1 MKKLPPLAVC
11 GLIFLAALAALIA
24 AAAAGLALF
33 LPARS
38 ARVAAPAPV
47 ASATVPEAVPAASP
61 TPDEIETFLGKFPLR
76 AGAVWTYSET
86 KYSAL
91 PDQPDRLAQAEFE
104 VTEQV
109 VEVKTVGADYFARV
123 HQKTTQTSADAEW
136 RDEAGGPPAERDTWL
151 IYHDHQVF
159 SADALPA
166 DLDAIAYESLT
177 LEYQFPLRTEA
188 QWCPAGAGDGSQ
200 ASPCEYAGMR
210 VVQGQGPQQTQVG
223 DFAECYQ
230 IGDMF
235 NGGPVLQTFCPG
247 VGVVE
252 RRYDHMGTRSGYLRT
267 LTAFSK

>member
-1 MKKLPPLAVC
+1 
-11 GLIFLAALAALIA
+11 
-24 AAAAGLALF
+24 
-33 LPARS
+33 
-38 ARVAAPAPV
+38 
-47 ASATVPEAVPAASP
+47 
-61 TPDEIETFLGKFPLR
+61 
-76 AGAVWTYSET
+76 
-86 KYSAL
+86 
-91 PDQPDRLAQAEFE
+91 